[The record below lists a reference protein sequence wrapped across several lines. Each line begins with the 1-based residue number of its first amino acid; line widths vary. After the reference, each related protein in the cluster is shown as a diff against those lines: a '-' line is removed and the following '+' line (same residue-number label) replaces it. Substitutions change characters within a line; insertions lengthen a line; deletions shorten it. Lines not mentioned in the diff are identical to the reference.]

1 MDQFNKRG
9 IVMGM
14 KKTSTIAVVIASL
27 FAAPAVAK
35 SAQEIGKI
43 FGQIE
48 ACAIK
53 QDINSIEKGIIKLKV
68 ADKYDLAGRTKWF
81 KKQVT
86 KGQFK
91 EFKRLDNGSP
101 EWTKDIMCGVL
112 RDKWL

>member
-1 MDQFNKRG
+1 
-9 IVMGM
+9 M
-14 KKTSTIAVVIASL
+14 KKTTVIVVAIASL
-27 FAAPAVAK
+27 YVAPTLAK

-53 QDINSIEKGIIKLKV
+53 QDINDIEKGIIKLKV
-68 ADKYDLAGRTKWF
+68 ADKYDLSGRNEWF

>member
-1 MDQFNKRG
+1 
-9 IVMGM
+9 M
-14 KKTSTIAVVIASL
+14 KKIITAIAFTSLLMVPKAMPASN
-27 FAAPAVAK
+27 K
-35 SAQEIGKI
+35 SPQEIGKI

-53 QDINSIEKGIIKLKV
+53 GDINKIEKGIVKLKV
-68 ADKYDLAGRTKWF
+68 ADRYNLSSRTKWF

-91 EFKRLDNGSP
+91 EFERLGNGSP
-101 EWTKDIMCGVL
+101 AWTKDIMCGVL